1 MKIIPSIIAACIC
14 GRGVSAQS
22 SPAPMPQPP
31 SSLEEVQKPELRI
44 GLSSLSVLRSS
55 VLTGTSAHTSGSLTG
70 GDLFARTQ
78 NIGVYARA
86 LSGTFGTGSDG
97 LAGGFVLQE
106 ARLVIGSPTLSV
118 EAGAIRRTT
127 STLDTLNSSRDQTFW
142 RGGFRS
148 NWDIGSSGVQVT
160 LNAGVRF
167 GKAAPSGTTAAW
179 KFLGVDGEATVLVQ
193 APRDLPIYGLIGWH
207 YERFDDGW
215 LATPRTEELGGPFFG
230 IGFRL
235 ASKPFLR

>member
-1 MKIIPSIIAACIC
+1 VKTFATIVAALALARGAGAQTAPTTIA
-14 GRGVSAQS
+14 Q
-22 SPAPMPQPP
+22 PA
-31 SSLEEVQKPELRI
+31 STLEEVHNPELRI

-55 VLTGTSAHTSGSLTG
+55 VLDGAGEAHTTGSLTG
-70 GDLFARTQ
+70 VDLFARTQ
-78 NIGVYARA
+78 GIGVYARR
-86 LSGTFGTGSDG
+86 LSGTFGTGSQG
-97 LAGGFVLQE
+97 MAGGFTLEE
-106 ARLVIGSPTLSV
+106 ARLVIGGPTLSV

-127 STLDTLNSSRDQTFW
+127 STLDDQRDQTFW

-160 LNAGVRF
+160 LNAGGRF
-167 GKAAPSGTTAAW
+167 GKAAPSGTTTSL
-179 KFLGVDGEATVLVQ
+179 KFLGVDGEATLLVQ
-193 APRDLPIYGLIGWH
+193 APRDLPIYGLVGWH

-215 LATPRTEELGGPFFG
+215 SMIARTEEISGPFFG